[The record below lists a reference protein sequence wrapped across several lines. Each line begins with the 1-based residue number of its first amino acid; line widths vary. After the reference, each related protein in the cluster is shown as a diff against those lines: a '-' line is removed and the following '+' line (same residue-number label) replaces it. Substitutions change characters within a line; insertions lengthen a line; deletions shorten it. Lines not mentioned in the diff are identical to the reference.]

1 MKQNISQRKFVT
13 LWNCNGGCCVGD
25 ISEYHRLSGFSSRGY
40 AHVGGM
46 CDSPWGSFF
55 WYEMFAG
62 QGVTLPEDIYRFC
75 GRHRSMFLFRSQ
87 LGVAYMTSQM
97 LMAGFIQVWKLQQ
110 NISDLVQIR
119 SQLGVM
125 RCMQLKSTFTLESK
139 LEKAAWNRFHTSME
153 IKQWWLALILEEY
166 M

>member
-13 LWNCNGGCCVGD
+13 LWNCNGGCSVGD

-55 WYEMFAG
+55 LYEMFAG
-62 QGVTLPEDIYRFC
+62 QGVTLQEDIYRFC
-75 GRHRSMFLFRSQ
+75 GRHRSMFLFHSQ

-97 LMAGFIQVWKLQQ
+97 LMAGLFIFPQDTLQQ
-110 NISDLVQIR
+110 EVNILNCLVMGLYFHPVHA
-119 SQLGVM
+119 SGV
-125 RCMQLKSTFTLESK
+125 L
-139 LEKAAWNRFHTSME
+139 HP
-153 IKQWWLALILEEY
+153 ALLT
-166 M
+166 